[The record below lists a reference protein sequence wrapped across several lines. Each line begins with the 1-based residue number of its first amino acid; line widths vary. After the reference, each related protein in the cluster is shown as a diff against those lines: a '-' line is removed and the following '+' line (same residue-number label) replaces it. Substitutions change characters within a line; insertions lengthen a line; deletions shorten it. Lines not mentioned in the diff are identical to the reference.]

1 MTFGSIIRARP
12 FGRARPQASLLPGAL
27 GWLIPTHSRRA
38 TFQDPKLG
46 RGEYCLGGDRPYVG
60 AGPAGQRVSTVF
72 EDKADEYRA
81 WAAQC
86 LTMAARA
93 KSDED
98 RQPWLEL
105 ADKWQRLAN
114 EIGQRNRVRQQAQQP
129 QPTKDSN

>member
-1 MTFGSIIRARP
+1 
-12 FGRARPQASLLPGAL
+12 
-27 GWLIPTHSRRA
+27 
-38 TFQDPKLG
+38 
-46 RGEYCLGGDRPYVG
+46 
-60 AGPAGQRVSTVF
+60 VF

-114 EIGQRNRVRQQAQQP
+114 EVGQRNRVRQQAQQP